1 MLQPLHSI
9 AVPEEDIAAD
19 GVIVRDLAVNP
30 LSVVL
35 VVLRPLNDTGTLANF
50 QSYKGI
56 CAALNRVTIADRGES
71 IFSMRGEDAA
81 ALNYF
86 RHGVM
91 PFQGQHDDTNNERR
105 CVVLPIILGRHPF
118 DPRSCYPARSR
129 GELTIELDVDDAD
142 TGYDDMR
149 VSVETWEIPG
159 AKPVEF
165 ERKVAIAQTP
175 AATGDTLIDLNPGR
189 PHRGVLL
196 FGTTPFGGAN
206 PAPSWGRLKVLMDN
220 REAFIAASDWE
231 VQQMM
236 HSLCGRQPPYY
247 DGHMHRV
254 DATAAV
260 ATQPTL
266 SGPFNVGAGI
276 AGAVDV
282 TAWHQYA
289 WLDFDPTGDDTFG
302 LDATHARRLAIQANI
317 ETADA
322 LRAVPIEV
330 VKLAGG
336 EPAK

>member
-1 MLQPLHSI
+1 LPLQYLHSV
-9 AVPEEDIAAD
+9 AVPEEDVAGD

-30 LSVVL
+30 LSCVL
-35 VVLRPLNDTGTLANF
+35 VCLRPLNDTGTLADF

-56 CAALNRVTIADRGES
+56 CAALNRVSVLDRGES
-71 IFSMRGEDAA
+71 IVSMRGEDLA

-86 RHGVM
+86 RHGIM

-105 CVVLPIILGRHPF
+105 CVVLPILLGRHYL
-118 DPRSCYPARSR
+118 DPKSCYPARSR
-129 GELTIELDVDDAD
+129 GELTIELDIDDAD

-149 VSVETWEIPG
+149 ISIETIEIPG
-159 AKPVEF
+159 AKPSEF

-196 FGTTPFGGAN
+196 FGTTPFGGAS
-206 PAPSWGRLKVLMDN
+206 PAPSWGRIKVLMDN
-220 REAFIAASDWE
+220 RETCIAASDFE

-236 HSLCGRQPPYY
+236 HCLYGRQPPIY

-254 DATAAV
+254 TTDGNAQTAV
-260 ATQPTL
+260 ATV

-276 AGAVDV
+276 AGAVGV
-282 TAWHQYA
+282 NAWHQYA
-289 WLDFDPTGDDTFG
+289 FLDFDPTGDDTFG
-302 LDATHARRLAIQANI
+302 LDATSARRLAIQATI

-322 LRAVPIEV
+322 LRAIPIEV
-330 VKLAGG
+330 VKV
-336 EPAK
+336 